1 MLMPIFS
8 HISRCLS
15 LSLSLRLDMIV
26 ASLQSQAS
34 LQWHEKSIPGERDI
48 RSRGGAEE

>member
-8 HISRCLS
+8 ISLDFP
-15 LSLSLRLDMIV
+15 LSLRLDMTV

-34 LQWHEKSIPGERDI
+34 LQWHEKSIPGEREI